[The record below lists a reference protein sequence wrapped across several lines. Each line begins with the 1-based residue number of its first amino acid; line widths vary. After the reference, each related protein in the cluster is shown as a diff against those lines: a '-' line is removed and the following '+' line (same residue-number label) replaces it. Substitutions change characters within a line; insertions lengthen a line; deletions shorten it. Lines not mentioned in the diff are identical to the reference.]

1 MRVFRICREEYSR
14 ELVAS
19 GRMNRWNK
27 DGQHVIYAAESRAL
41 CALELLAHTN
51 GVVPAGNYKAMVIEI
66 PETEIEEIT
75 AEELPKNWKSVK
87 AYPQLQRIG
96 SMWYEES
103 KQLLLKVPSVLIS
116 TEFNYVI
123 NTKHPTFEK
132 VSIASLES
140 FFWDDRL

>member
-1 MRVFRICREEYSR
+1 MRVFRVCREEYSL

-51 GVVPAGNYKAMVIEI
+51 GVVPAGNYRTMVIEI

-75 AEELPKNWKSVK
+75 DEELPKNWKSVK

-96 SMWYEES
+96 SQWYEES
-103 KQLLLKVPSVLIS
+103 KQLLLKVPSVLIPS
-116 TEFNYVI
+116 EFNYVI
-123 NTKHPTFEK
+123 NTKHPAFK
-132 VSIASLES
+132 NVSIASLES

>member
-1 MRVFRICREEYSR
+1 MRVFRICREEYSL

-27 DGQHVIYAAESRAL
+27 DGQHVIYAAEYRAL

-51 GVVPAGNYKAMVIEI
+51 GVVPAGNYRTMVIEI
-66 PETEIEEIT
+66 PETKIEEIT
-75 AEELPKNWKSVK
+75 DEELPKNWKSVK

-96 SMWYEES
+96 SQWYEES
-103 KQLLLKVPSVLIS
+103 KQLLLKVPSVLIPS
-116 TEFNYVI
+116 EFNYVI
-123 NTKHPTFEK
+123 NTKHPAFK
-132 VSIASLES
+132 NVSIASLEN

>member
-1 MRVFRICREEYSR
+1 MRVFRICREEYSL

-51 GVVPAGNYKAMVIEI
+51 GVVPAGNYRTMVIEI
-66 PETEIEEIT
+66 PETKIEEIT
-75 AEELPKNWKSVK
+75 DEELPKNWKSVK

-96 SMWYEES
+96 SQWYEES
-103 KQLLLKVPSVLIS
+103 KQLLLKVPSVLIPS
-116 TEFNYVI
+116 EFNYVI
-123 NTKHPTFEK
+123 NTKHPAFK
-132 VSIASLES
+132 NVSIASLEN